1 MIAVLSAI
9 AVAGGLFI
17 GRLVAARHHAKSLPR
32 APDAGEEPLTPA
44 PGSLSAPS
52 EAPPSGEE
60 AVDWTQFPCA
70 LGDVLIRTI
79 DGAEAWLAGA
89 VVLREDAPA
98 AALFIAPDAAGD
110 RAIYARPRP
119 VTEIAWLTP
128 LPREA
133 VTLGAEPP
141 SALEIDGTRFERNR
155 RLPLRTQ
162 RLGTGTPDIEGTAIL
177 GEYRAASGDVAIVV
191 IADGIGRA
199 WRGRRLGEGEFE
211 VWDGE
216 KARGG

>member
-9 AVAGGLFI
+9 AVAGGLLI

-32 APDAGEEPLTPA
+32 APEAGGEPLAPA
-44 PGSLSAPS
+44 PGSASSPS
-52 EAPPSGEE
+52 EAPPPPED
-60 AVDWTQFPCA
+60 AVDWTLFPCA

-89 VVLREDAPA
+89 VVLHEDAPA

-119 VTEIAWLTP
+119 VAEIAWLAP
-128 LPREA
+128 LPPDA

-141 SALEIDGTRFERNR
+141 SALEIDGTRFERDR

-162 RLGTGTPDIEGTAIL
+162 RVGTGTPDIAGTAIL
-177 GEYRAASGDVAIVV
+177 GEYRSASGDVAIVV

-216 KARGG
+216 KARG